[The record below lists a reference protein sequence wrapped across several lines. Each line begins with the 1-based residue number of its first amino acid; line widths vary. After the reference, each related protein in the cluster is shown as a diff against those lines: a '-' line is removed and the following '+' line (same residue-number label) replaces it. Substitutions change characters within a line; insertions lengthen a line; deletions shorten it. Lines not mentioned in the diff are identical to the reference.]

1 MKHRKVS
8 YSNELNLE
16 SFFLLIKPDN
26 DFYSDDFKKNQLF
39 NNIDKLINLG
49 FKNLEIKWSNNT
61 QWLNFVSNIKTNFPK
76 INLGSASI
84 IDRKSIDDS
93 INIGLKYSMMRFW
106 DKELFNYAREKNY
119 LLIPGIK
126 KLEDLKEAINLKC
139 KVIKIYPIS
148 SKDDSIEP
156 ANFKNID
163 FIAAGGLSIKD
174 FKHYKSLGY
183 KSIVI
188 GDKGFKNQKLDPNIY
203 QWLKNN
209 N

>member
-1 MKHRKVS
+1 
-8 YSNELNLE
+8 
-16 SFFLLIKPDN
+16 
-26 DFYSDDFKKNQLF
+26 
-39 NNIDKLINLG
+39 
-49 FKNLEIKWSNNT
+49 
-61 QWLNFVSNIKTNFPK
+61 
-76 INLGSASI
+76 
-84 IDRKSIDDS
+84 
-93 INIGLKYSMMRFW
+93 MRFW

-119 LLIPGIK
+119 FLIPGIK